1 MYQVS
6 CKSLINSKPLYI
18 SFDKIDE
25 FIRVYGETRYFVLY
39 RSEIGDFI
47 YSKIRFFISVKSRI
61 TYIIFH
67 NYAKTKVDSEDSLTL
82 EKTATFHNIIKLTKS
97 VFNKDKIHYY
107 CNMFLEKASYELP
120 KK

>member
-39 RSEIGDFI
+39 RSEIYDFI
-47 YSKIRFFISVKSRI
+47 YSKIRYFISVKSRI
-61 TYIIFH
+61 TYAIFH

-82 EKTATFHNIIKLTKS
+82 EKTMTFHNIIKLTKS
-97 VFNKDKIHYY
+97 VFNKDKIHYC